1 MHPIIVK
8 LGPFTIYS
16 YGLMLAL
23 AFITSSMLAVS
34 GGKRKGISPDI
45 IFNLVFI
52 GFISGIIGARFF
64 YVIEN
69 ISYYL
74 KYPLEIVML
83 QQGGLSW
90 FGGLIA
96 GVLSGLIYLKRKK
109 AAVYKVLDLI
119 SPYVALA
126 QGIGRVGCLL
136 NGCCFGRAFIPIQV
150 YSSLSLL
157 LIFIILR
164 CLQER
169 PHREGEIFF
178 SYLILYCTKR
188 FFIEFWR
195 LDNPVIFL
203 RLTLFQ
209 IISIVILIL
218 SLTKLLLLKKSK

>member
-126 QGIGRVGCLL
+126 QG
-136 NGCCFGRAFIPIQV
+136 FGRAFIPIQV